1 MGVRKWGRGSGLV
14 GGSFQSI
21 VEVFVTG
28 MGCGVCGRDDCD
40 RGESVY
46 MGRYLVNHAVFD
58 NPKTFLFF
66 SCLLPRTRGFFPFVF
81 FFFFFS
87 FLSVFLVYVILLLML
102 LLCVH
107 TVECRVSL
115 E

>member
-1 MGVRKWGRGSGLV
+1 
-14 GGSFQSI
+14 
-21 VEVFVTG
+21 

-81 FFFFFS
+81 FFLF
-87 FLSVFLVYVILLLML
+87 VCHPG
-102 LLCVH
+102 LCYFVVDVAVVRAH
-107 TVECRVSL
+107 CGM
-115 E
+115 